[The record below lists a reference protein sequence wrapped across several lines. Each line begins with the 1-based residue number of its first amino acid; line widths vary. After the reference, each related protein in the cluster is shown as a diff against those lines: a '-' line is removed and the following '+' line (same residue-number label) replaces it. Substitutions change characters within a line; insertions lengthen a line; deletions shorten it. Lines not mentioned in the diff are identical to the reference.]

1 MTAMKAGTGWEVL
14 LFMRSY
20 NSTMKF
26 LNKIGPGPLVAAAFI
41 GPGTVTVCTLAGV
54 EFGFTLLWA
63 MGLSIIAT
71 LVLQEMT
78 VRLGLVHGKGL
89 AETVKNQIKIPALKI
104 IGIILILSA
113 IVIGNGAYEAGNIS
127 GGVLGLETFFEKTT
141 FSFLN
146 LEVNYLSILIGIIAF
161 LLLYSGKY
169 KLIERALI
177 SLVIL
182 MSLSFLITAILTRPD
197 MSQLLKSIFIPK
209 IPEEGLLTIIALVGT
224 TVVPYN
230 LFLHAALVREKWN
243 SVNQLRTAQID
254 SYVAIILGG
263 IVSMGIIVCG
273 AAIQGASVNNAAD
286 LALGLQPLYG
296 EFATYFLSIGL
307 FAAGISS
314 AITAPLAA
322 AYVSKEC
329 FNWQGGLKSPKFRMV
344 WMAIL
349 ILGIFI
355 SSLGFRPIEIIK
367 FAQVANGILL
377 PVVAGFLLW
386 VMNKKE
392 LLGSYKNSIIQNI
405 LGILI
410 VLTTL
415 ILSIRSLDRVFELN
429 IF

>member
-1 MTAMKAGTGWEVL
+1 MKI
-14 LFMRSY
+14 
-20 NSTMKF
+20 

-71 LVLQEMT
+71 VVLQEMT

-89 AETVKNQIKIPALKI
+89 AETIKNQIKFPVLKFTGILLI
-104 IGIILILSA
+104 ISA

-127 GGVLGLETFFEKTT
+127 GGVLGLETFFNKKTISVHN
-141 FSFLN
+141 F
-146 LEVNYLSILIGIIAF
+146 EVNYLSLLIGILAF
-161 LLLYSGKY
+161 TLLYAGRY
-169 KLIERALI
+169 KIIERALVG
-177 SLVIL
+177 LVIL
-182 MSLSFLITAILTRPD
+182 MSLSFIIAAILTKPD
-197 MSQLLKSIFIPK
+197 VLLLIKSVFIPRF
-209 IPEEGLLTIIALVGT
+209 PEEGILTIIALVGT

-230 LFLHAALVREKWN
+230 LFLHAALVKEKW
-243 SVNQLRTAQID
+243 SGIEELKTAQTD
-254 SYVAIILGG
+254 SFIAIILGG

-273 AAIQGASVNNAAD
+273 AAIQGTSVNNAVD
-286 LALGLQPLYG
+286 LALGLKPLYG

-322 AYVSKEC
+322 AFVSKEC
-329 FNWQGGLKSPKFRMV
+329 FNWKGGMKSAKFRMV
-344 WMAIL
+344 WML
-349 ILGIFI
+349 ILLLGITI
-355 SSLGFRPIEIIK
+355 SSLGLKPIEIIK
-367 FAQVANGILL
+367 FAQVANGVLL

-392 LLGSYKNSIIQNI
+392 LLGSYKNSYIQNI
-405 LGILI
+405 LGAVI

-415 ILSIRSLDRVFELN
+415 ILSIRSLDRVFQWNL
-429 IF
+429 F